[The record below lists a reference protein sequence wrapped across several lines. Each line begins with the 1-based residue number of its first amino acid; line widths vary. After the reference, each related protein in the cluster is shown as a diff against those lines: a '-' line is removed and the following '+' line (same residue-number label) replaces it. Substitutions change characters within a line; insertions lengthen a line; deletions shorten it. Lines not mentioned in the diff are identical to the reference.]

1 MTEPSQELL
10 KTLLE
15 LREKLSR
22 PPHIPPELE
31 VELPL
36 SDLDTVLGSS
46 QVLNSQAAKDKIRL
60 NKRSLVPRR
69 SSSRFAAIS
78 SKKMSLTMPLDN
90 IFRRNRMRC
99 SLPIIPKARSHS
111 CSNSI
116 SNSISDSD
124 AVSSASSVQS
134 VPETSEQAQLKKKKP
149 KSLIRNLKRRMSLSS
164 YTKDQTQ

>member
-1 MTEPSQELL
+1 M
-10 KTLLE
+10 
-15 LREKLSR
+15 
-22 PPHIPPELE
+22 
-31 VELPL
+31 ELPL
-36 SDLDTVLGSS
+36 SDLDTLLGSS
-46 QVLNSQAAKDKIRL
+46 QVLNCQAAKDKIRL

-99 SLPIIPKARSHS
+99 SLPIIPKARSNS
-111 CSNSI
+111 CSNSV
-116 SNSISDSD
+116 SDSD

-134 VPETSEQAQLKKKKP
+134 VPETSEQAQLKKKKS

-164 YTKDQTQ
+164 YNKDQTQ

>member
-1 MTEPSQELL
+1 MAEPSQDML

-22 PPHIPPELE
+22 PPHIPPEVE
-31 VELPL
+31 VELPP
-36 SDLDTVLGSS
+36 SDLDTVLCSS
-46 QVLNSQAAKDKIRL
+46 QVLSSEAAKDKIRL
-60 NKRSLVPRR
+60 NRRSLVHRR
-69 SSSRFAAIS
+69 SSSRFAQIS
-78 SKKMSLTMPLDN
+78 SKKMSLSMPLDN

-111 CSNSI
+111 CSNSV
-116 SNSISDSD
+116 SDSD

-134 VPETSEQAQLKKKKP
+134 VPETSEQTQKKKKP

-164 YTKDQTQ
+164 YNKDQSQ

>member
-1 MTEPSQELL
+1 MLR
-10 KTLLE
+10 TLLE

-22 PPHIPPELE
+22 PPHVPPEME

-36 SDLDTVLGSS
+36 SDLDTLLGSS
-46 QVLNSQAAKDKIRL
+46 QVLNCQAAKDKIRL

-99 SLPIIPKARSHS
+99 SLPIIPKARS
-111 CSNSI
+111 NSV
-116 SNSISDSD
+116 SDSD

-149 KSLIRNLKRRMSLSS
+149 KSLIRNLKRRMSLSGYS
-164 YTKDQTQ
+164 KDQTQ

>member
-10 KTLLE
+10 KTLLD

-22 PPHIPPELE
+22 PPHIPPALQ
-31 VELPL
+31 VELPP
-36 SDLDTVLGSS
+36 SDLDTVLSSS
-46 QVLNSQAAKDKIRL
+46 QVLSSQAAKDKIRL

-78 SKKMSLTMPLDN
+78 GKKMSLSMPLDT

-116 SNSISDSD
+116 SDSD

-134 VPETSEQAQLKKKKP
+134 VPETSEKAQLKKKKP
-149 KSLIRNLKRRMSLSS
+149 NALIRNLKRRMSLSS
-164 YTKDQTQ
+164 YNKEQSQ